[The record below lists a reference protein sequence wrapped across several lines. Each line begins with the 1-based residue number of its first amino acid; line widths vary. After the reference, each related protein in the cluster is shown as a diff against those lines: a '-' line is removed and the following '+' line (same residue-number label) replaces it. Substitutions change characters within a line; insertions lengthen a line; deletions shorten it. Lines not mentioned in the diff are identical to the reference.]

1 MKNSRSELYEF
12 LFHLRTPLASIRGAA
27 QMADH
32 DERLGSPVP
41 AEARAW
47 IGKWGPKIDTWL
59 DEVMAL
65 SALCGRSKSEDHD
78 WKKLIQD
85 LISSLDGV
93 EVAAKEASDIPF
105 SVKEES
111 DQDGPHMVCRMII
124 NSIGYIHDH
133 YKAMQELLPALS

>member
-27 QMADH
+27 QMAEH

-41 AEARAW
+41 ADVRIW

-59 DEVMAL
+59 EEVMAL
-65 SALCGRSKSEDHD
+65 SALCGRSKPEDHD
-78 WKKLIQD
+78 WKKLIQN
-85 LISSLDGV
+85 LISSLEGV
-93 EVAAKEASDIPF
+93 EVAAKEANDIPF
-105 SVKEES
+105 SDKEES
-111 DQDGPHMVCRMII
+111 ERDGSQTVCRMII

-133 YKAMQELLPALS
+133 YRAMQELLPALS